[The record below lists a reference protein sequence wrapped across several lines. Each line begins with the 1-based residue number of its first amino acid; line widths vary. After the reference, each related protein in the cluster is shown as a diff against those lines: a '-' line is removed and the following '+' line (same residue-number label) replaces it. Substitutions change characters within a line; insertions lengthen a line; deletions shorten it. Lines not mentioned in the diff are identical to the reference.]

1 MVTLSST
8 SRSETISTVR
18 WSNGIYVVKATIG
31 DGVFQPSY
39 YSISYLCSV
48 ESFKTVSYEKNIIY
62 KR

>member
-31 DGVFQPSY
+31 DGVFPPSY

-48 ESFKTVSYEKNIIY
+48 DSFNTVRSATNISY